1 MISPLFSRKYG
12 VERMS
17 EFIDKLKEIYE
28 DEKDLENPPS
38 YLKTIEEILEIDS
51 SLNGQKDVQ
60 TTN

>member
-1 MISPLFSRKYG
+1 
-12 VERMS
+12 MS
-17 EFIDKLKEIYE
+17 EFVDKLKEIYE

-38 YLKTIEEILEIDS
+38 YLKTIEEILEIDG